1 MGNNPQK
8 YVQERNETCI
18 FEQKPVDKEDFRE
31 KEEKIV
37 RERVEKCKIKR
48 RAVAEKNKLLKK
60 KKKVEQDKKSEQ
72 VLK

>member
-18 FEQKPVDKEDFRE
+18 FEQKPVDKEDFSE

-37 RERVEKCKIKR
+37 SERVEKCKIKR
-48 RAVAEKNKLLKK
+48 RAVADKNKLLKK
-60 KKKVEQDKKSEQ
+60 KKKVEQDRKSEQ
-72 VLK
+72 VMK